1 MNRWNKK
8 ESLVA
13 RADERALFTRASKD
27 TSAYEDPGEGLKQL
41 LRDICEVDKDYE
53 LKLRASLAIAKSPY
67 AKELIERLLATL
79 RSLHHNEKR

>member
-8 ESLVA
+8 GSLVA
-13 RADERALFTRASKD
+13 RADERALFTQASKD
-27 TSAYEDPGEGLKQL
+27 AVAYEDPGEALKQL

-53 LKLRASLAIAKSPY
+53 WKLQASLEIAKSPY
-67 AKELIERLLATL
+67 ARELIERLLATL